1 MPRAQFRY
9 VPNRDF
15 YDEIARSQEMHTMLL
30 DAAQRGANFARGFAP
45 EYSGPTYKPG
55 VMRRGEYKQ
64 SIYSG
69 AHLNSNGWRA
79 EFGAT
84 APWTLQVEFGTG
96 QTAGRARDSS
106 GRFRSVGARPQGG
119 HSPKYRP
126 LGRALDSLRSTA

>member
-9 VPNRDF
+9 VPNRRF

-64 SIYSG
+64 SIYSA
-69 AHLNSNGWRA
+69 AHLNPNGWRA
-79 EFGAT
+79 EYGAT
-84 APWTLQVEFGTG
+84 APWALQVEFGTG
-96 QTAGRARDSS
+96 TTPTRARDSQ
-106 GRFRSVGARPQGG
+106 GRFRTVRARPQGG
-119 HSPKYRP
+119 HSPKHRP